1 MMAALFS
8 LKKSTSQLID
18 ESSSQ
23 IRRNSSALDKKYL
36 LLQKK
41 EASLVQRIDTLKR
54 KPIAERSQSEC
65 MRLCKE
71 LVQVRKEIAVNVQ
84 RSDRLIAVKA
94 ELEAQKE
101 RENQIKLLS
110 SLSAAKSRMAQST
123 GKIESIKSMSESS
136 KVADQSLTELD
147 ACLSEAFD
155 PPQTSIDED
164 DLLIQTMYEDI
175 FTTAMPDTPL
185 DEVSI
190 LAPVAVETMASS
202 SSFNLDDLEARWQRL
217 RRGSTDDG
225 PSSGRVAMA
234 VEVSASKSTQTT
246 KQ

>member
-1 MMAALFS
+1 
-8 LKKSTSQLID
+8 
-18 ESSSQ
+18 
-23 IRRNSSALDKKYL
+23 
-36 LLQKK
+36 
-41 EASLVQRIDTLKR
+41 
-54 KPIAERSQSEC
+54 

-136 KVADQSLTELD
+136 KVADQSLIELD